1 MAELA
6 LDRLDAGALADH
18 QRRGGVP
25 QVVQPQPLRQQL
37 RAAVPVEL
45 GEGLVRRP
53 NVFWADDDPV
63 QRVTTYVPWEL
74 AEGTGLLAEEVGH
87 PYGIHGI
94 FEDQGHVLTRIR
106 EEVNA
111 RMPRPEERRDLRL
124 PPGVPVLDVLH
135 ISLDQQGHP
144 YELTRFVMRADLTGL
159 LFDVPV
165 E

>member
-1 MAELA
+1 MECAKQGKTGRFEVLNIERIVPPPA
-6 LDRLDAGALADH
+6 VADRLQVPADTTSVL
-18 QRRGGVP
+18 RR
-25 QVVQPQPLRQQL
+25 
-37 RAAVPVEL
+37 E
-45 GEGLVRRP
+45 

-94 FEDQGHVLTRIR
+94 FEDQGHVMTRIR

-111 RMPRPEERRDLRL
+111 RMPHPEERRDLRL

-135 ISLDQQGHP
+135 TGLDQHGQP

-159 LFDVPV
+159 LYDAPV